1 MVDINFLKVIS
12 VIKKL
17 IEAVLFLAFLYM
29 TVKALNDVFSNR
41 TTLIVTEEHRNIT
54 FLPAFSVCENT
65 WIATKG
71 FDKKDLVNGSM
82 VLESFAVRFNFKVK
96 LIVDEGNGVTSLTKF
111 NLMDDKEI
119 QNNLQNVNLVD
130 LWTLQCKP
138 FTKGNSN
145 CMPCITFNGAN
156 LKTQGTIENVMV
168 NSLKIDSIS
177 VKIHY

>member
-1 MVDINFLKVIS
+1 M
-12 VIKKL
+12 IKKL
-17 IEAVLFLAFLYM
+17 IELALYFAFLYM

-54 FLPAFSVCENT
+54 FLPAFSVCENYVMN
-65 WIATKG
+65 AMG
-71 FDKKDLVNGSM
+71 FDKKDLVNRSM
-82 VLESFAVRFNFKVK
+82 VLKSFAVRFHFKV
-96 LIVDEGNGVTSLTKF
+96 LLIIVDEGNGVTSLTNF
-111 NLMDDKEI
+111 DLMDSKDV

-156 LKTQGTIENVMV
+156 LKTQGIIENVVV

>member
-1 MVDINFLKVIS
+1 MVDINFIKVIS

-29 TVKALNDVFSNR
+29 TVEALIDLFSNR
-41 TTLIVTEEHRNIT
+41 TILIVTKEHRNIT
-54 FLPAFSVCENT
+54 FLPAFSVCENYVMKT
-65 WIATKG
+65 MG

-82 VLESFAVRFNFKVK
+82 VLKLFAVRFNFKVSFIYERK
-96 LIVDEGNGVTSLTKF
+96 GVPSITNF
-111 NLMDDKEI
+111 NLMDDIEV

-156 LKTQGTIENVMV
+156 LKTQGIIENVIV
-168 NSLKIDSIS
+168 SSS
-177 VKIHY
+177 

>member
-1 MVDINFLKVIS
+1 MVEINLMKIIAM
-12 VIKKL
+12 IKKL
-17 IEAVLFLAFLYM
+17 IESALFVAFLYM

-54 FLPAFSVCENT
+54 FLPAFSVCEDYVMK
-65 WIATKG
+65 IMG
-71 FDKKDLVNGSM
+71 SDKKDLVNGSM
-82 VLESFAVRFNFKVK
+82 VLKSLAVRFNFKVSFTY
-96 LIVDEGNGVTSLTKF
+96 EGKGGSSITNF
-111 NLMDDKEI
+111 NLMDDIEI

-138 FTKGNSN
+138 FAKGNSN

-156 LKTQGTIENVMV
+156 LETQGIIENVVV

-177 VKIHY
+177 VKINY